1 MPKFKF
7 AVTETRNV
15 EMQYTVE
22 AETEAA
28 ARDKAEAGETLS
40 ETEISI
46 TGVSDRYV
54 GEVISEP
61 TEPRPDCRNGIHSW
75 VNETG
80 VLPADTK
87 CDHCDEEYGNPD

>member
-15 EMQYTVE
+15 EMQYVVE

-40 ETEISI
+40 ETE
-46 TGVSDRYV
+46 
-54 GEVISEP
+54 
-61 TEPRPDCRNGIHSW
+61 
-75 VNETG
+75 
-80 VLPADTK
+80 
-87 CDHCDEEYGNPD
+87 